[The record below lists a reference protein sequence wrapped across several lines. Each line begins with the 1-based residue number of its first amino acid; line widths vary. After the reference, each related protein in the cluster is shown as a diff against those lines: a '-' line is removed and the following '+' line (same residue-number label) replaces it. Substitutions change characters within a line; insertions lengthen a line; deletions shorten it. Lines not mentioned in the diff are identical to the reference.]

1 MSSKKG
7 RIKWNDSWLEK
18 IDKQGQK
25 CGTWAV
31 KEDLDFAWC
40 NLCACRFKYSGSG
53 GSKLIEHSS
62 FDKHQENYNLSQS
75 NLILASNSSPSPSPS
90 MPSNQQAIPIASP
103 SLTLDFPKTA
113 KARSAEAKFLFKVAE
128 SFYFVC

>member
-75 NLILASNSSPSPSPS
+75 NLVLASNSSPSPSPS
-90 MPSNQQAIPIASP
+90 MPSNQQAIASP
-103 SLTLDFPKTA
+103 LLTLSSKTA

>member
-31 KEDLDFAWC
+31 KEDLDFARC

-75 NLILASNSSPSPSPS
+75 NLVLASNSSPSPS
-90 MPSNQQAIPIASP
+90 MQSNQQAIASP

-128 SFYFVC
+128 SDYSLR

>member
-31 KEDLDFAWC
+31 KEDLDFARC

-53 GSKLIEHSS
+53 GSQTIYIVLDAKGKIGLYIADE
-62 FDKHQENYNLSQS
+62 
-75 NLILASNSSPSPSPS
+75 
-90 MPSNQQAIPIASP
+90 PI
-103 SLTLDFPKTA
+103 
-113 KARSAEAKFLFKVAE
+113 
-128 SFYFVC
+128 